1 MGFDRFKIIVM
12 KALYEGKH
20 GPLPGDP
27 DSPTSSIFV
36 VNELNKLGFM
46 CDYLAKPAGQNT
58 CFPTVHVHT
67 TTHRGLPVER
77 AVQLIFD
84 SKPRKVR
91 HQHGVITAWYGRE
104 PCGGPGCSDSFRR
117 FLSGRSVFRFRLPEV
132 LAGG

>member
-1 MGFDRFKIIVM
+1 MGFDRFRIIVM

-27 DSPTSSIFV
+27 DSQTSSMFV
-36 VNELNKLGFM
+36 VSELIKLGFV

-58 CFPTVHVHT
+58 CFPTVHVYT
-67 TTHRGLPVER
+67 TTYQGLPVER
-77 AVQLIFD
+77 AVQLVHD

-104 PCGGPGCSDSFRR
+104 PLEPENPEHYKF
-117 FLSGRSVFRFRLPEV
+117 FLSIDT
-132 LAGG
+132 